1 MIGRWRNGISLAVSP
16 TKPYL
21 TNAVSTAE
29 LNDFDYVPTADHP
42 QMPDDSRG
50 LRCPIGSHVRR
61 ANPRSGEV
69 LGHMGQTIRL
79 IRRGMPY
86 GPPHV
91 RGDGKERGMLGLF
104 LCASLKSQFEFIMR
118 NWINDGLFAR
128 GLDPSEQDPMMS
140 RFVKTRGA
148 AYLFF
153 PSVSALRLIATRSV
167 EPLELVPSVSID
179 PERPALATTDPP
191 PPTPDPKV
199 DPIGF
204 IVDNTRK
211 RVGSSTSRDAHPKHH
226 GLVKARF
233 EVVGPD
239 GLSGDALNRRRALAH
254 GIFGRPQAYTAYIR
268 FSNGNPLRF
277 TPDGEPDLRGMAI
290 KLFDVPG
297 SKLADER
304 GTQDFILASDP
315 RFFVRNLPEYPIFLM
330 TARADLPTRFPILF
344 QASRSHENPLT
355 IQYFSQTPYACGP
368 DLAVKYTVLPLDPAL
383 QQPIQLSD
391 EEKALRGPNYLRD
404 AMASTLAAQDVTMD
418 FMAQVV
424 TDPSQIDD
432 ATANVTTAFTT
443 VARITIPKQEFRSPA
458 QMKLAEDIS
467 FNPWHGIE
475 DHKPLGSINE
485 TRKAVY
491 EAIAELRHKNGGVAA
506 FEPTG
511 REL

>member
-1 MIGRWRNGISLAVSP
+1 
-16 TKPYL
+16 L
-21 TNAVSTAE
+21 TNAASVAD
-29 LNDFDYVPTADHP
+29 LNNFDYVPTADHP

-50 LRCPIGSHVRR
+50 LRCPIGSHARR
-61 ANPRSGEV
+61 ANPRSSDV

-104 LCASLKSQFEFIMR
+104 LCASLKQQFEFILR

-128 GLDPSEQDPMMS
+128 GLDPAEKDPMMS

-167 EPLELVPSVSID
+167 EPLEVVGPVTIEPEVPAPSKT
-179 PERPALATTDPP
+179 APP
-191 PPTPDPKV
+191 PPTPDPTT

-204 IVDNTRK
+204 IVNNTLK

-233 EVVGPD
+233 EVLGPD
-239 GLSGDALNRRRALAH
+239 SLSGDAVSRRPLLAH

-268 FSNGNPLRF
+268 FSNGSPLRV
-277 TPDGEPDLRGMAI
+277 TPDGAPDLRGMAI
-290 KLFDVPG
+290 KLFNVPG
-297 SKLADER
+297 KKLADEQ

-315 RFFVRNLPEYPIFLM
+315 RFFVKNLHEYPIFLR
-330 TARADLPTRFPILF
+330 TAPADLPRHFPILF
-344 QASRSHENPLT
+344 QASRSHDNPLT
-355 IQYFSQTPYACGP
+355 IQYWSQTPYACGP
-368 DLAVKYTVLPLDPAL
+368 ALAVKYTVLPLDPARRD
-383 QQPIQLSD
+383 PIELS
-391 EEKALRGPNYLRD
+391 EEDIALRGPNYLRE
-404 AMASTLAAQDVTMD
+404 AMAATLAAQDVTMD
-418 FMAQVV
+418 FMAQLV
-424 TDPSQIDD
+424 DPSQIDD
-432 ATANVTTAFTT
+432 ATVNVTTDFTT
-443 VARITIPKQEFRSPA
+443 VARITIPKQEFRSLA

-491 EAIAELRHKNGGVAA
+491 EAVAELRHKNGGVAA

>member
-1 MIGRWRNGISLAVSP
+1 
-16 TKPYL
+16 
-21 TNAVSTAE
+21 
-29 LNDFDYVPTADHP
+29 
-42 QMPDDSRG
+42 
-50 LRCPIGSHVRR
+50 
-61 ANPRSGEV
+61 
-69 LGHMGQTIRL
+69 
-79 IRRGMPY
+79 
-86 GPPHV
+86 
-91 RGDGKERGMLGLF
+91 
-104 LCASLKSQFEFIMR
+104 
-118 NWINDGLFAR
+118 
-128 GLDPSEQDPMMS
+128 
-140 RFVKTRGA
+140 
-148 AYLFF
+148 
-153 PSVSALRLIATRSV
+153 
-167 EPLELVPSVSID
+167 
-179 PERPALATTDPP
+179 
-191 PPTPDPKV
+191 
-199 DPIGF
+199 
-204 IVDNTRK
+204 
-211 RVGSSTSRDAHPKHH
+211 
-226 GLVKARF
+226 
-233 EVVGPD
+233 
-239 GLSGDALNRRRALAH
+239 
-254 GIFGRPQAYTAYIR
+254 
-268 FSNGNPLRF
+268 
-277 TPDGEPDLRGMAI
+277 MAI